1 METLEGNV
9 ERITYY
15 SSETGYC
22 VMRIVPNQLRLG
34 KRDQLITVIG
44 TMPELQPGEQVKVTG
59 VWMNHPVHG
68 LQFKAETLVQLRPA
82 TLEGIRRYLGSGLIK
97 GVGKRYAARI
107 VDFFGMET
115 LDILDNNPQRLR
127 DVPGVG
133 RKLTDKIAKAW
144 VEQREIKRVMLFLQ
158 SHGINTALAL
168 RIYKTY
174 GDDSLEIVQQDP
186 YQMVRDVYGIGFI
199 TADKIARDMGL
210 PPFAPTRIRAG
221 LVYALNEATDDG
233 HVFLPTETLIQQ
245 AATFLDVEPHLLE
258 AELVRLADEGEIFL
272 QDLPHPDTQQPMP
285 VVYYS
290 VMYYSEKGSAERLRD
305 LLDTP
310 KSRLERLARM
320 TSDEWRHLIHNITSA
335 DGIRLT
341 DQQRQAVQTAL
352 TSKCSI
358 LTGGPGTGKTTTLRT
373 IITVLQSTRHSFKLA
388 SPTGRAAKRLSEA
401 TGQPAQTI
409 HRLLDYSPQEGFNFN
424 RENPLDTDI
433 VVVDES
439 SMVDLVLF
447 YSLLKA
453 IPPEAHLL
461 LVGDVD
467 QLPSVGAGD
476 VLRDLI
482 RSHAFPTVRLDTVFR
497 QAGDSLIIENA
508 YRINQGQQ
516 PDTSNQSSDFFFFK
530 EEDPAAAAEL
540 LVDVVC
546 NRIPQ
551 RFGFDAMRDIQVLA
565 PMYNGQI
572 GVTSLNNALQEKLN
586 PPGRPV
592 EKRIAGTL
600 FRAGDKVMQTRNNYE
615 KEVYNGDIGI
625 VRSIDLVEH
634 LLEVAID
641 GRMVTYDWLE
651 TPELV
656 HAYAISV
663 HKSQGAEY
671 PVVVM
676 PVMTQHFM
684 MLQRNLLYTAV
695 TRAKKMVVL
704 VGSRKALAIAIKNDT
719 VNKRW
724 TALDW
729 RLFN

>member
-133 RKLTDKIAKAW
+133 HKLTETITKAW
-144 VEQREIKRVMLFLQ
+144 VEQREIKRVMVFLQ

-320 TSDEWRHLIHNITSA
+320 TTDEWRHLIHNITSA

-409 HRLLDYSPQEGFNFN
+409 HRLLDYSPQGGFNFN

-433 VVVDES
+433 VIVDEA

-447 YSLLKA
+447 YNLLKA
-453 IPPEAHLL
+453 IPPEAYLL

-482 RSHAFPTVRLDTVFR
+482 RSHAFPTIRLDTVFR

-508 YRINQGQQ
+508 YCINQGQQ

-634 LLEVAID
+634 LLEVEID
-641 GRMVTYDWLE
+641 GRIVTYDWLE

-676 PVMTQHFM
+676 PIMTQHFM

-704 VGSRKALAIAIKNDT
+704 VGSRKALAIAVKNDT
-719 VNKRW
+719 INKRW

>member
-15 SSETGYC
+15 NSETGYC

-34 KRDQLITVIG
+34 KRDQLITVVG
-44 TMPELQPGEQVKVTG
+44 TMPELQPGEQVKIDGT
-59 VWMNHPVHG
+59 WMNHPVHG
-68 LQFKAETLVQLRPA
+68 LQFKSDTLVQLRPA

-107 VDFFGMET
+107 VDFFGMDT
-115 LDILDNNPQRLR
+115 LDVLDNNPQRLLE
-127 DVPGVG
+127 VPGVG
-133 RKLTDKIAKAW
+133 RKLMDKVAKAW

-158 SHGINTALAL
+158 GHNINTALAL

-186 YQMVRDVYGIGFI
+186 YQMVRDVVGIGFI

-210 PPFAPTRIRAG
+210 PAFAPTRIRAG

-233 HVFLPTETLIQQ
+233 HVFLPTQTLIEQ
-245 AATFLDVEPHLLE
+245 AAEFLDVEAPLLE
-258 AELVRLADEGEIFL
+258 NELTRLEDEGEIFL
-272 QDLPHPDTQQPMP
+272 QDLPHPETQAPMQ
-285 VVYYS
+285 VVYHS
-290 VMYYSEKGSAERLRD
+290 VMYRSEKGAAERLRE
-305 LLDTP
+305 LLDAP
-310 KSRLERLARM
+310 KNRLDRLTRM
-320 TSDEWRHLIHNITSA
+320 NSDEWRHLIHSITSA

-341 DQQRQAVQTAL
+341 EQQSKAVQTAL

-373 IITVLQSTRHSFKLA
+373 IIAVLQSTRHSFKLA
-388 SPTGRAAKRLSEA
+388 SPTGRAAKRLAEA

-409 HRLLDYSPQEGFNFN
+409 HRMLDYSPQDGFGYN
-424 RENPLDTDI
+424 RDNPLDTDI

-439 SMVDLVLF
+439 SMIDLVLF
-447 YSLLKA
+447 YSLLRA
-453 IPPEAHLL
+453 IGPETHLL

-482 RSHAFPTVRLDTVFR
+482 RSHAFPTIRLDTVFR

-516 PDTSNQSSDFFFFK
+516 PDTSNKSSDFFFFN
-530 EEDPAAAAEL
+530 EEDPPAAAEL

-546 NRIPQ
+546 NRVPQ

-572 GVTSLNNALQEKLN
+572 GVTALNNALQEKLN

-634 LLEVAID
+634 LLDVEID
-641 GRMVTYDWLE
+641 GRLVTYDWLE

-671 PVVVM
+671 PVVIM
-676 PVMTQHFM
+676 PIMTQHFM

-704 VGSRKALAIAIKNDT
+704 VGSRKALAIAVKNNQ
-719 VNKRW
+719 VNQRW